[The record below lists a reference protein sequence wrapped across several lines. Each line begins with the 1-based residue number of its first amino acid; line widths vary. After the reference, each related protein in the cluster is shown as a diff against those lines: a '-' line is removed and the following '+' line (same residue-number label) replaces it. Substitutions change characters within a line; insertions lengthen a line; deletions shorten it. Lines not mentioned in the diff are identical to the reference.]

1 MSQTGSQLMQH
12 YSAPAYSEG
21 GAASDS
27 GVSSGGVRSSMRAA
41 KGGVSSRYASAG
53 AFGAQPAKSAG
64 AFGARSFSPGRTAF
78 APPTAAGAAKVHLRM
93 PGNVDGM

>member
-1 MSQTGSQLMQH
+1 MQR

-53 AFGAQPAKSAG
+53 AFGGAQPAKSVG

-78 APPTAAGAAKVHLRM
+78 APPAAAGVAKVHLRM
-93 PGNVDGM
+93 PGNVYGM